1 MPKIECWDN
10 LPEGVRQH
18 LIDRMRDRAI
28 SIADLNQLR
37 VWIESKPEVPEGDW
51 YKDFGSFKI
60 CGHGSYPKTFL
71 PRGQEPKTYD
81 QELLRKRLHHHIMQ
95 RWPHLLNLRILPRRM
110 HAICQQHY

>member
-37 VWIESKPEVPEGDW
+37 AWIESKPEVPEGV
-51 YKDFGSFKI
+51 GTRTSV
-60 CGHGSYPKTFL
+60 HSRSEATVRT
-71 PRGQEPKTYD
+71 PR
-81 QELLRKRLHHHIMQ
+81 RSCSVA
-95 RWPHLLNLRILPRRM
+95 RWPKASYFEVATPES
-110 HAICQQHY
+110 

>member
-37 VWIESKPEVPEGDW
+37 AWIESQPEVPEGDW
-51 YKDFGSFKI
+51 YKDFGSRFVA
-60 CGHGSYPKTFL
+60 TV
-71 PRGQEPKTYD
+71 RT
-81 QELLRKRLHHHIMQ
+81 
-95 RWPHLLNLRILPRRM
+95 PRRSCSV
-110 HAICQQHY
+110 ARRPKASYFEVVTPES